1 MKYFLLIYGL
11 FAACAA
17 SAQTNSSPPPSTPPI
32 ATTNAP
38 GAETSAAA
46 PTNSIMRAATEIASD
61 SANFDLK
68 SRIAVYIGNV
78 HVKDPQME
86 MTCAIMTARVPA
98 SGRIDS
104 IVAEQNVIIDAAD
117 EQGRPIHATGDKAV
131 YTYTVTEGATNETI
145 ALSGT
150 NTTFRSAMFNGTGN
164 PIIWDRL
171 NGNIRGNHL
180 HMFIES
186 LPSRTK
192 TNAVPGTP
200 AIKPEVK

>member
-17 SAQTNSSPPPSTPPI
+17 SAQTNLSSPSNASPTVVTNSPGTETP
-32 ATTNAP
+32 A
-38 GAETSAAA
+38 AAA
-46 PTNSIMRAATEIASD
+46 PTNSILRAATEIASD

-104 IVAEQNVIIDAAD
+104 IIAEQNVVIDASD
-117 EQGRPIHATGDKAV
+117 DQGRPIHATGDKAV
-131 YTYTVTEGATNETI
+131 YTYKVADGSTNETI

-150 NTTFRSAMFNGTGN
+150 NTTFRSAMFNGTGD
-164 PIIWDRL
+164 PIVWDRL
-171 NGNIRGNHL
+171 NGNIRGSNL
-180 HMFIES
+180 HMFIEP
-186 LPSRTK
+186 LPSRVR
-192 TNAVPGTP
+192 TNAPSAV
-200 AIKPEVK
+200 KPEGK

>member
-1 MKYFLLIYGL
+1 MKYLLLIFAL

-17 SAQTNSSPPPSTPPI
+17 SAQTNLSSSSNASPTVITNSPDTETPV
-32 ATTNAP
+32 
-38 GAETSAAA
+38 AAA
-46 PTNSIMRAATEIASD
+46 PTNSILRAATEISSD

-104 IVAEQNVIIDAAD
+104 IVAEQNVVIDASD
-117 EQGRPIHATGDKAV
+117 DQGRPIHATGDKAV
-131 YTYTVTEGATNETI
+131 YTYKVADGSTNETI
-145 ALSGT
+145 ELSGT

-186 LPSRTK
+186 LPSRVR
-192 TNAVPGTP
+192 TNTP
-200 AIKPEVK
+200 STVKPEGK